1 MERYYNYVKKIPIE
15 KLFIFIALTFGLL
28 YVFLLPPFQS
38 VDEGMH
44 FYRTYQ
50 ISTGRLIAKKV
61 HCKIGDEL
69 PKSLSSFYE
78 IYVPFIRNINKK
90 TTTKDITHI
99 FKLPLEKDNMV
110 FTEFANTAL
119 YSPVCYLTQLP
130 GVMIA
135 KALNSPLA
143 VIYYA
148 GRLSNLLSYCLL
160 VYFAIK
166 IIPFFKLPMLLLSLM
181 PMSLSL
187 AGAFTCDVAVL
198 GLNFLWIALILRLIV
213 SYKDNKMSPRNIPAI
228 ITTAAF
234 LAFLIALTK
243 SYILLLPLIFLIPFQ
258 TFKTRKQYI
267 LFMTSVI
274 FAAIAGFS
282 IWSLYISGL
291 TLNMNTTCADVT
303 SQIIF
308 IKTHPLQY
316 IGILLKTFVI
326 KTPRLIIT
334 MIGVLGWQDVKLD
347 WITYIIYPILIY
359 FSVATD
365 NFNFKLRKWQKHLI
379 IINTVIGTII
389 TYTSLYLMW
398 SPVGN
403 NVVLG
408 LNGKY
413 FIPMMLPLLLLFKNN
428 TSKLDYENVKMA
440 ILICLILILFSSEMS
455 LLHRFYNITPQLYY
469 KI

>member
-1 MERYYNYVKKIPIE
+1 MLLNRIKSLPVE
-15 KLFIFIALTFGLL
+15 KVFLFISLLFGVL
-28 YVFLLPPFQS
+28 YVFILPPFQS

-61 HCKIGDEL
+61 DNKIGDKL
-69 PKSLSSFYE
+69 PKSLSTFYE
-78 IYVPFIRNINKK
+78 LYVPFIKNIDKK
-90 TTTKDITHI
+90 TNKNDIVHI
-99 FKLPLEKDNMV
+99 FKIPLEKDNIIH
-110 FTEFANTAL
+110 TEFTNTAL
-119 YSPVCYLTQLP
+119 YSPICYLTQLP
-130 GVMIA
+130 GVAIA
-135 KALNSPLA
+135 KAIKAPLA
-143 VIYYA
+143 GIYYA

-166 IIPFFKLPMLLLSLM
+166 IIPFFKLPLMVISLM

-198 GLNFLWIALILRLIV
+198 GLNFLWIAMILRF
-213 SYKDNKMSPRNIPAI
+213 I
-228 ITTAAF
+228 ISSKEDDGKIAVRIIIAAF
-234 LAFLIALTK
+234 LAFLISLTK
-243 SYILLLPLIFLIPFQ
+243 SYILLLPLIFLIPPK

-267 LFMTSVI
+267 LFMASVI
-274 FAAIAGFS
+274 FAAIAGLTL
-282 IWSLYISGL
+282 WSLCIKGL
-291 TLNMNTTCADVT
+291 TLNMNTTCADAA

-308 IKTHPLQY
+308 IKSHPLHY
-316 IGILLKTFVI
+316 IGVLLKTFII

-347 WITYIIYPILIY
+347 WITYIIYPFLIY
-359 FSVATD
+359 FSVSAD
-365 NFNFKLRKWQKHLI
+365 NFNFTLYKWQKYLI
-379 IINTVIGTII
+379 IVNTIIGTVI

-403 NVVLG
+403 DVVLG

-413 FIPMMLPLLLLFKNN
+413 FIPMMLPLLLLFKKS
-428 TSKLDYENVKMA
+428 TSKFDCENVKIA
-440 ILICLILILFSSEMS
+440 IVIGLILILFSSELS
-455 LLHRFYNITPQLYY
+455 LFHRFYNITPQLYY